1 MRKRPIT
8 RDEVR
13 VDHYQVRTLPTGSF
27 HRDTKQPIARLWQ
40 PLLDQLRQ
48 QEVEWWESGPAAKPE
63 LWGEF
68 AESRVRVVSP
78 ERQASCRHCGRRFYC
93 HRPYQSKWC
102 SDKCARKARAPR
114 IAATVKVRS
123 QARAKARAGLK
134 CETCGKPV
142 KAQRA
147 TRQYCSVRC
156 RVSAHRARAASLKD
170 LKAHGTGSL

>member
-13 VDHYQVRTLPTGSF
+13 VDYYQVRTLPMGSF
-27 HRDTKQPIARLWQ
+27 HRDTKQPIVQLWQ

-68 AESRVRVVSP
+68 KSSVIIVTP
-78 ERQASCRHCGRRFYC
+78 DTQASCHYCGRRFYC
-93 HRPYQSKWC
+93 HHRYQGKWC

-114 IAATVKVRS
+114 IAAAVKARS
-123 QARAKARAGLK
+123 QARAKARAGRRCK
-134 CETCGKPV
+134 ICGKPLA
-142 KAQRA
+142 AQRSTA
-147 TRQYCSVRC
+147 RFCSVRC
-156 RVSAHRARAASLKD
+156 RVSAHRSKE
-170 LKAHGTGSL
+170 TI